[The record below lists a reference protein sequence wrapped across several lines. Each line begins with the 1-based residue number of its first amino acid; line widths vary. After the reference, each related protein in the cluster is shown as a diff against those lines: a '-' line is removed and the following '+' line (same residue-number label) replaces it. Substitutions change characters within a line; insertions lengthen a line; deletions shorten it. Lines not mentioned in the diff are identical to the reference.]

1 MTQIYF
7 SPFQV
12 FDIVC
17 DWQPGNFC
25 IIPKFDVAFN
35 LLDVKIFGSG
45 KNVSVLVT
53 VGNQVLATAPL
64 NKPAVV
70 DWRNATIAA
79 NTPVKLQ
86 FATSATTTGIVT
98 KILLYTRAVDSLSK
112 QIVAQEG

>member
-12 FDIVC
+12 FDVVC

-25 IIPKFDVAFN
+25 IIPKFDMSFN
-35 LLDVKIFGSG
+35 LIDVKIFGSG
-45 KNVSVLVT
+45 KNVVVT
-53 VGNQVLATAPL
+53 ISAGNQVLATAPL

-79 NTPVKLQ
+79 NTPVKIE
-86 FATSATTTGIVT
+86 FATSATTVGTVN
-98 KILLYTRAVDSLSK
+98 KVLLYARAVDALSK
-112 QIVAQEG
+112 QIVAQQG